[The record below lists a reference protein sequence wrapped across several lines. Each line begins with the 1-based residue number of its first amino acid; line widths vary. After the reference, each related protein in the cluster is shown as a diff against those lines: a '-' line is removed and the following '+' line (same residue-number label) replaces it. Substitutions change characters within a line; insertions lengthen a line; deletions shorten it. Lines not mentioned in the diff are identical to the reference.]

1 MNNGKPIIQ
10 PTIVFISILQENIH
24 SLPPQSIQ
32 MSFVEVKI
40 GSKPKILGYKL
51 DAVRASLES
60 KNFQL
65 KIQVICSP
73 VYPKYSE
80 GKRTG

>member
-1 MNNGKPIIQ
+1 
-10 PTIVFISILQENIH
+10 
-24 SLPPQSIQ
+24 